1 MIDVKIIAQL
11 VQNDPEL
18 GEAAHQYIL
27 DMSKVKNEDDVLRCG
42 QEFLDRIQFLGVKN
56 RQIIYK
62 DMSAIEQDNNWEEH
76 G

>member
-42 QEFLDRIQFLGVKN
+42 QEFLGVKN